1 MILWIPSLKWR
12 VNICEK
18 IWEALFADFK
28 FLFLFIFCELYDKLL
43 QKFDA
48 CDFIFLCKKKKKK
61 ESTIVWHLKCIVQSL
76 INVDYSIKI
85 HLNETFFLLLMQ
97 SHSLCSVEQV
107 FTSTRQNSLYLKC
120 KFWQVLGFFLQLNA
134 NFCQVSSKIKTKHNH
149 QWTDLA
155 RNDKRDRQG

>member
-1 MILWIPSLKWR
+1 MILWIPCLKWR

-18 IWEALFADFK
+18 IWEALYADFK

-48 CDFIFLCKKKKKK
+48 CDFIFSCKKKKK
-61 ESTIVWHLKCIVQSL
+61 ESTIVWHLKCTVQSL

-85 HLNETFFLLLMQ
+85 HLNEAFFLLLMQ
-97 SHSLCSVEQV
+97 SHSLCSVERV
-107 FTSTRQNSLYLKC
+107 LTSTRQNSLCLKC